1 MKFTKIVAVLAIAAL
16 ATVDVASAASFG
28 RSGGSSFSR
37 STPSRSYSAP
47 SRSYSAPAPAPRPTP
62 TYSAPAPTRQS
73 SGIGGTAGSMGVR
86 KSEVTAPVAQ
96 RVETQRAATTPSY
109 SSPSRAPAPTTS
121 PSSYTSPAPVY
132 AAPAAAPSG
141 GGFWAPFAGA
151 MGGTLLGNALFGNN
165 HGSGG
170 GTTVINNGTP
180 GGGGAAAPVAAAGA
194 GAVPGVADAG
204 GWAAGTPAMAAAPAK
219 SYGIGSFIWDV
230 LSIAFLIAVLV
241 GLAFL
246 AYKAFKMIRNYVN
259 RERGVAATQPFAP
272 TAKFWEIQNAFAAGD
287 VATLKTLL
295 GPDLV
300 DEATRGLE
308 PSEINLS
315 RISHEIAL
323 QNPREFSVHYK
334 FFDGNENTTVDQVW
348 HYELHDGTW
357 KLNGIET
364 L

>member
-1 MKFTKIVAVLAIAAL
+1 MKFTKIVAVLAIATL

-28 RSGGSSFSR
+28 RSGGSSFSG
-37 STPSRSYSAP
+37 SRSYSAP
-47 SRSYSAPAPAPRPTP
+47 SRSYSTPSYSAPKPTP
-62 TYSAPAPTRQS
+62 SYSAPAPTRQS
-73 SGIGGTAGSMGVR
+73 SGIGGTTGSMGVR
-86 KSEVTAPVAQ
+86 KSEVTAPVAAK
-96 RVETQRAATTPSY
+96 VESQRAAATPSY
-109 SSPSRAPAPTTS
+109 SSPSRAPTPTTS
-121 PSSYTSPAPVY
+121 PNSYTSPAPVY
-132 AAPAAAPSG
+132 AAPAAPSG
-141 GGFWAPFAGA
+141 GSGFLPSFAGA

-180 GGGGAAAPVAAAGA
+180 SAAAPAAVA
-194 GAVPGVADAG
+194 GAVPAVDAAGQPIAG
-204 GWAAGTPAMAAAPAK
+204 GWAAGAPAVAAPAK

-230 LSIAFLIAVLV
+230 LSFAFLLAVLA

-246 AYKAFKMIRNYVN
+246 GYKAYKMIRNYIN
-259 RERGVAATQPFAP
+259 RERGIAPTQPFAP
-272 TAKFWEIQNAFAAGD
+272 TAKFWEIQNAFAAAD

-315 RISHEIAL
+315 HISHEVAL

-334 FFDGNENTTVDQVW
+334 FLDGAEDVWVDQVW

-364 L
+364 I